1 MRRFVL
7 SDDSEFGKKYR
18 IAFVFVG
25 TIFLILIGRLFQLQV
40 VYGAE
45 YRELSRTNFL
55 QRIDLEAPRGLIL
68 DRNGATLV
76 KNRVAYNV
84 FITPRFFS
92 AKAFEKLQKLIPISV
107 SESEYIQTRIVLA
120 EGRKRDFSL
129 LALRDIPMEW
139 VLILESN
146 REHLPGMDI
155 TPQEK
160 RLYPNGPMASHV
172 LGFVGEVS
180 AEDMLAHPF
189 DNYKERE
196 WIGRFGLEAKF
207 ETTLRGRRGV
217 LWRVRDA
224 RGRIQTGPNATR
236 WLPVPAYIAPEP
248 GYTIV
253 TTLDAD
259 VQRAVEQVM
268 AGIESGA
275 AVVMDVNNGKIRAYL
290 SKPAFDPNELSGRLS
305 SARASELYNH
315 PLHPMLDKV
324 VQGTY
329 FPGSTYKVAPA
340 IAALEENLVD
350 LNEYHLCKGW
360 YEYGRSSSFRCT
372 HAHGL
377 MNLESGIV
385 ASCNVYFYMLSERV
399 GMDRMGRYARLLGF
413 GTPPGLG
420 INHEKAGFIPTK
432 QWYAQKFQ
440 EGFRIGH
447 TLNSGI
453 GQGDVKASVLQLAV
467 AYAAIANRGQ
477 VIEPQL
483 VERIMDYRGNVL
495 QEFTPVVRRRLAF
508 KSETWEVLHRSL
520 AGVVNDSEG
529 TAYKARLSH
538 LSVAGKT
545 GTAQVRAMRKEP
557 GVDPEVNRWR
567 NQDHA
572 WFVGFS
578 PVEKPE
584 VVVVVLVEHGG
595 FASKASVAPAMA
607 IFDAYFKISSV
618 HSEATGP

>member
-1 MRRFVL
+1 MRRLVL

-18 IAFVFVG
+18 IAFLFVG
-25 TIFLILIGRLFQLQV
+25 TVFLVLLGRLFQLQV

-55 QRIDLEAPRGLIL
+55 QRIDLEAPRGLVL
-68 DRNGATLV
+68 DRNGVPLI

-92 AKAFEKLQKLIPISV
+92 VKAFEKLQKLIPISAV
-107 SESEYIQTRIVLA
+107 DAEYIQSRILMA
-120 EGRKRDFSL
+120 EGKKRDFSL

-146 REHLPGMDI
+146 RDHLPGLDI

-160 RLYPNGPMASHV
+160 RLYPNGPMASHA

-180 AEDMLAHPF
+180 AEDMVSHPF
-189 DNYKERE
+189 ARYKERE
-196 WIGRFGLEAKF
+196 WIGRFGLEAQL
-207 ETTLRGRRGV
+207 ESTLRGRRGI

-224 RGRIQTGPNATR
+224 RGRVKSGPDAAR
-236 WLPVPAYIAPEP
+236 WLPNPSYIAPEP
-248 GYTIV
+248 GYTV
-253 TTLDAD
+253 VSTLDAD
-259 VQRAVEQVM
+259 VQRATEQVM

-275 AVVMDVNNGKIRAYL
+275 AVLMEVRTGKIRAYL

-305 SARASELYNH
+305 PARAAELYNH

-413 GTPPGLG
+413 GTATGLG

-467 AYAAIANRGQ
+467 AYAAIANRGL
-477 VIEPQL
+477 VLEPQL
-483 VERIMDYRGNVL
+483 VERIQDYHGAVL
-495 QEFTPVVRRRLAF
+495 QEFSPVVRRRLEF
-508 KSETWEVLHRSL
+508 KPETWDVLHRSL
-520 AGVVNDSEG
+520 AGVVNNPEG

-545 GTAQVRAMRKEP
+545 GTAQVRAMRREP
-557 GVDPEVNRWR
+557 GQDPEVNRWR
-567 NQDHA
+567 NRDHA

-578 PVEKPE
+578 PVENPE

-607 IFDAYFKISSV
+607 ILDAYFKISSAR
-618 HSEATGP
+618 SDAAGQ